1 MKNDNNNMLYLK
13 SSLDMRR
20 SAWILGQGQDC
31 KWPFVGPPS
40 WMLRRRAA
48 HAYTD
53 RSTLQNK
60 FYLQIKI

>member
-13 SSLDMRR
+13 SSFDMR

-40 WMLRRRAA
+40 WILRRRAP

-53 RSTLQNK
+53 RSALQNK

>member
-13 SSLDMRR
+13 SSFDMRR

-40 WMLRRRAA
+40 WILRRRAV

-53 RSTLQNK
+53 RSAL
-60 FYLQIKI
+60 